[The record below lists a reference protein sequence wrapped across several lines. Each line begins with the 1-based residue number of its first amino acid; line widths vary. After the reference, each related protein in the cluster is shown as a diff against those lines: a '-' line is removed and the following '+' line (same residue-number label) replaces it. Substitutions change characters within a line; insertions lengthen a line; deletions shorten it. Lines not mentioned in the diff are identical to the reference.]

1 MRIGRFEKVS
11 FKQFLRGIDEAISK
25 NDGEG
30 PLSSYRFKTEDYINT
45 NIYSKIKLPTRATK
59 HSAGYDFFYPF
70 EDTVLFPGQSIVI
83 PTGIKVK
90 IFHIGINP
98 HLVTGSNKDDACD
111 LHFFLGIYTKSS
123 HGFNNN
129 IKQDD
134 TIAIIDADY
143 YNNKDNEGHIFIK
156 LRNEHEEKPFNL
168 LYGQKIAQGIFQ
180 MYGITED
187 DNVTATR
194 NGGLGSTSR

>member
-11 FKQFLRGIDEAISK
+11 FRQFLRGIDEAINK

-70 EDTVLFPGQSIVI
+70 EDSVLFPGQSIVI

-90 IFHIGINP
+90 INRVEVGHICN
-98 HLVTGSNKDDACD
+98 DDD
-111 LHFFLGIYTKSS
+111 ILELDFFLGIYTKSS

-143 YNNKDNEGHIFIK
+143 YDNEDNEGHIFIK

-168 LYGQKIAQGIFQ
+168 SYHQKIAQGIFQ
-180 MYGITED
+180 IYGITDD
-187 DNVTATR
+187 DNITATR
-194 NGGLGSTSR
+194 SGGLGSTSR

>member
-11 FKQFLRGIDEAISK
+11 FKQFLRGIDEAINK

-59 HSAGYDFFYPF
+59 YSAGYDFFYPF
-70 EDTVLFPGQSIVI
+70 EDSVLFPGQSIVI

-90 IFHIGINP
+90 INMVEVGNIC
-98 HLVTGSNKDDACD
+98 SDDD
-111 LHFFLGIYTKSS
+111 TFELDFFLGIYTKSS

-156 LRNEHEEKPFNL
+156 LRNEHEDKPFNL
-168 LYGQKIAQGIFQ
+168 LHNQKIAQGIFQ
-180 MYGITED
+180 IYGITQD
-187 DNVTATR
+187 DNITATR

>member
-11 FKQFLRGIDEAISK
+11 FKQFLRGIDEAINK

-59 HSAGYDFFYPF
+59 YSTGYDFFYPF
-70 EDTVLFPGQSIVI
+70 EDSILFPGQSIVI

-90 IFHIGINP
+90 INSVGVGYICN
-98 HLVTGSNKDDACD
+98 DDD
-111 LHFFLGIYTKSS
+111 TFDFDFFLGIYTKSS

-156 LRNEHEEKPFNL
+156 LRNEHEDKPFNL
-168 LYGQKIAQGIFQ
+168 LHNQKIAQGIFQ
-180 MYGITED
+180 LYGITQD